1 MVRDQNRRINPAES
15 RAKSSRLVL
24 SLSVRSSR
32 KPKATGSAGACFI
45 EWRPLLTLVT
55 SPACSK
61 TPTADRRAR
70 TELAAYITVTN
81 AAPPDRARSTRR
93 LDRDLRLRACAERP
107 PVRFPRRF
115 AAIVSVTASAPEASP
130 TCGSRFGSMDGILAK
145 DRCSTR
151 SPQAGK
157 DVHPWSVNR
166 ERSQFASH
174 HRPTSQEIQPAFC
187 GVQAGSRAR
196 SQSPSGPLPPA
207 VVLRAHRYR
216 PRRYPCVRTLIAR
229 GRPHA
234 ATVWGGLCL
243 ANC

>member
-93 LDRDLRLRACAERP
+93 LDRDLRLRDLRRAAARALPASIRGDCIGHGIRSGGIAD
-107 PVRFPRRF
+107 VRQPFLGRWMGFWRR
-115 AAIVSVTASAPEASP
+115 T
-130 TCGSRFGSMDGILAK
+130 
-145 DRCSTR
+145 
-151 SPQAGK
+151 
-157 DVHPWSVNR
+157 
-166 ERSQFASH
+166 
-174 HRPTSQEIQPAFC
+174 
-187 GVQAGSRAR
+187 GVR
-196 SQSPSGPLPPA
+196 
-207 VVLRAHRYR
+207 RAHRKQVKTCIHGASIVSAVNSHRITDRLRRKFSRHFAEYR
-216 PRRYPCVRTLIAR
+216 LARERVLSPRQALSRLPLFFVLTDIGLAAILVY
-229 GRPHA
+229 GR
-234 ATVWGGLCL
+234 
-243 ANC
+243 